1 MAVMRNVI
9 AVIDDNLSVLSAVG
23 RLLSALGYDP
33 QLYASAKEF
42 LDVALVSEARCVI
55 LDVQI
60 GNDSGID
67 LATHLTKQGFTIP
80 IIFMS
85 GNPHEAMK
93 NAAAAIGGI
102 AFLDKPF
109 TAERLVEALAK
120 IPIAASGEDRG
131 K

>member
-1 MAVMRNVI
+1 MRNVI

-23 RLLSALGYDP
+23 RLLSALGYEP

-42 LDVALVSEARCVI
+42 LDVALLCEARCLIV
-55 LDVQI
+55 DVQI

-67 LATHLTKQGFTIP
+67 LALLLAKQGFTTP

-85 GNPHEAMK
+85 GNPHESMK
-93 NAAAAIGGI
+93 KSAAEVGGI

-109 TAERLVEALAK
+109 TAEKLVEALARL
-120 IPIAASGEDRG
+120 PTPNPTG
-131 K
+131 

>member
-1 MAVMRNVI
+1 MMRNVI

-23 RLLSALGYDP
+23 RLLSALGYEP

-42 LDVALVSEARCVI
+42 LDVALLCDARCLIV
-55 LDVQI
+55 DVQI

-67 LATHLTKQGFTIP
+67 LALLLEKQGFKVP

-85 GNPHEAMK
+85 ANPHEGMK
-93 NAAAAIGGI
+93 KSAAEIGGI

-109 TAERLVEALAK
+109 TAEKLIEALEKLPALG
-120 IPIAASGEDRG
+120 PP
-131 K
+131 